1 MLTGILLTLAAAAC
15 FECSYVLQTLEVRA
29 APTMA
34 RASVGALRGL
44 ALRPVWL
51 MSIVLAVAG
60 FGLQVLALR
69 HIPLTLVQ
77 PLLATGL
84 LGLLVFSATV
94 LGERV
99 GWREVGA
106 VAAIGVGVAV
116 IALTDPQRGPDDAP
130 GLAFVLV
137 AAVLG
142 GAALSA
148 FALRKPTAGL
158 LLGAAIAA
166 DTLGSLSAAEAAR
179 SIPALLETIGWVVLA
194 GAAGVAAVAA
204 ESAVLQRRGASRVAP
219 IVLAG
224 QVAMPVVLA
233 PLVIGDRWGS
243 GGVLVCGLALVIAG
257 SALLAA
263 SGGVSRFATAGTGQ
277 VEDEVGGG
285 REVGDLRP

>member
-1 MLTGILLTLAAAAC
+1 MLTGILLTFAAAAC
-15 FECSYVLQTLEVRA
+15 FECSYVLQALEVRA
-29 APTMA
+29 VPSMA
-34 RASVGALRGL
+34 RASMGALVRL

-51 MSIVLAVAG
+51 VSIVLGLAG

-94 LGERV
+94 LGERI

-106 VAAIGVGVAV
+106 VGAIGVGVVA
-116 IALTDPQRGPDDAP
+116 IALTDPQRGPDTAP

-137 AAVLG
+137 ATVLASG
-142 GAALSA
+142 ALSA
-148 FALRKPTAGL
+148 FALRRPTAAV

-179 SIPALLETIGWVVLA
+179 SIPALLESAGWVLLA
-194 GAAGVAAVAA
+194 GGAGVAAVAA
-204 ESAVLQRRGASRVAP
+204 ESAVLQRRGAARVAP

-224 QVAMPVVLA
+224 QVALPVVLA

-263 SGGVSRFATAGTGQ
+263 SGGVSRIALRQG
-277 VEDEVGGG
+277 EHEVGGG
-285 REVGDLRP
+285 G

>member
-1 MLTGILLTLAAAAC
+1 MLTGILLTLAAATC

-29 APTMA
+29 VPSMA

-44 ALRPVWL
+44 AMRPLWL
-51 MSIVLAVAG
+51 LSIVLGLAG

-94 LGERV
+94 LGEPV

-106 VAAIGVGVAV
+106 VAAIGAGVAA
-116 IALTDPQRGPDDAP
+116 IALADPQRGHDAAP
-130 GLAFVLV
+130 GIAFILV
-137 AAVLG
+137 AVTLG
-142 GAALSA
+142 VAALSA
-148 FALRKPTAGL
+148 FVLRAPTAGL

-166 DTLGSLSAAEAAR
+166 DTLGSLGAAEAAR
-179 SIPALLETIGWVVLA
+179 AIPAVLLTAGWCVLA
-194 GAAGVAAVAA
+194 GGAGIAAVAA
-204 ESAVLQRRGASRVAP
+204 ESAVLQRRGAARVAP
-219 IVLAG
+219 VVLAG
-224 QVAMPVVLA
+224 QVALPVALA

-243 GGVLVCGLALVIAG
+243 AGLLVCGLALVIAG

-263 SGGVSRFATAGTGQ
+263 SAGVSRLALG
-277 VEDEVGGG
+277 ESEHEIGGG
-285 REVGDLRP
+285 G